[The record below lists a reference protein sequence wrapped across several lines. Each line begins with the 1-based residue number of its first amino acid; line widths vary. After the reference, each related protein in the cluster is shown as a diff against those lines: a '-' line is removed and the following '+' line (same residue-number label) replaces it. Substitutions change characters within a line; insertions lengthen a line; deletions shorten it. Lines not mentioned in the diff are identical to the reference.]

1 MASIFNQQSATKAF
15 KFDPHALANEELL
28 YIYRGRN
35 NALLVTLL
43 SGALMA
49 GVLAWGRGAALAL
62 AWYPWLLASYGWHW
76 YIGRADKATGGIATP
91 LSEIKLHIA
100 AAGLAGAGWG
110 SAAMLLPWLNPAAQA
125 VVMVLLVIAVVTSL
139 PRLVVFL
146 PVFYAYTAGVL
157 LPLVL
162 VLPFLAP
169 EALLLGGIVLLVTV
183 MTLWLSA
190 REVRELLI
198 NILLKQI
205 TFEQV
210 SWEDRLTGLGNRRH
224 FDDKLDNGWRQ
235 SGRQSVPLSLII
247 LDVDMFKKFNDKYG
261 HPAGDE
267 CLRQVAAALAGC
279 VKRAGDSVARYGG
292 EEFGVVMVHMPMA
305 DARRM
310 GERMR
315 QAVMDLG
322 LEHELSPYGVVTIS
336 IGGATI
342 VPSTNSTAQELV
354 KQADE
359 ALYRAKETGRN
370 RVEWNMIT

>member
-1 MASIFNQQSATKAF
+1 MPLASNQPAAKTF

-28 YIYRGRN
+28 YVYRGRT
-35 NALLVTLL
+35 NALLVTML
-43 SGALMA
+43 SGAVMA
-49 GVLAWGRGAALAL
+49 GLLAWGLKTLTAL
-62 AWYPWLLASYGWHW
+62 AWFPGMLAAYGWHW
-76 YIGRADKATGGIATP
+76 VIGRTDKATGGIATP
-91 LSEIKLHIA
+91 LSEIRLHIA
-100 AAGLAGAGWG
+100 AAGLAGLSWG
-110 SAAMLLPWLNPAAQA
+110 SAAIALPWLNASSQAA
-125 VVMVLLVIAVVTSL
+125 VMVLLVIAVITSL

-146 PVFYAYTAGVL
+146 PLFYAYTAGVL
-157 LPLVL
+157 VPLVV
-162 VLPFLAP
+162 VLPFLTTDARV
-169 EALLLGGIVLLVTV
+169 LGGIVLLVTGL
-183 MTLWLSA
+183 TLALSA
-190 REVRELLI
+190 REIRELLVQ
-198 NILLKQI
+198 ILLKQI

-224 FDDKLDNGWRQ
+224 FDDKLDGGWRQ
-235 SGRQSVPLSLII
+235 AARQGVPLSLII

-267 CLRQVAAALAGC
+267 CLRQVAAALASC

-305 DARRM
+305 DARSM

-315 QAVMDLG
+315 KAVMG
-322 LEHELSPYGVVTIS
+322 IGMEHELSPHGVVTIS

-342 VPSTNSTAQELV
+342 IPSMNSTPQELV

-359 ALYRAKETGRN
+359 ALYRAKESGRN

>member
-1 MASIFNQQSATKAF
+1 MPSASKQPAAKSF

-28 YIYRGRN
+28 YVYRGRT
-35 NALLVTLL
+35 NALLVAGL
-43 SGALMA
+43 SGAVMA
-49 GVLAWGRGAALAL
+49 LVLAWGLKSSLAL
-62 AWYPWLLASYGWHW
+62 AWFPGMLLAYGWHW
-76 YIGRADKATGGIATP
+76 AVGRTDKATGSIATP
-91 LSEIKLHIA
+91 LSDIKLHIA

-110 SAAMLLPWLNPAAQA
+110 SAALALPWLNPSAQA
-125 VVMVLLVIAVVTSL
+125 TIIVLLVIAVITSL

-157 LPLVL
+157 VPLIL
-162 VLPFLAP
+162 VLPFLATDT
-169 EALLLGGIVLLVTV
+169 LVLGSIVLLVTGL
-183 MTLWLSA
+183 TLALSA
-190 REVRELLI
+190 REIRELLI
-198 NILLKQI
+198 QILLKQI
-205 TFEQV
+205 NFEQV

-224 FDDKLDNGWRQ
+224 FDDKLDGGWRQ
-235 SGRQSVPLSLII
+235 AARQSVPMSLII
-247 LDVDMFKKFNDKYG
+247 LDVDMFKKYNDKYG

-267 CLRQVAAALAGC
+267 CLRQVATALASC

-305 DARRM
+305 DAKNM

-315 QAVMDLG
+315 LAVMNLA

-342 VPSTNSTAQELV
+342 IPSTNATPQELI

-359 ALYRAKETGRN
+359 ALYRAKESGRN
-370 RVEWNMIT
+370 KVEWNMLA